1 MALADPLMI
10 RSWIISYRVVT
21 RIKRIDLI
29 SRRKEANI
37 RFVALFSAGSAPL
50 RSVVY
55 RYKGK
60 GEGEE
65 EEDGV
70 EDATLRDSNDPTNN
84 NTKSFRKYRNTNFHR
99 SFVPPSA
106 SLFPL
111 TLVSVS
117 LRVKC
122 TYAFSLI
129 FFFVLYCYD
138 F

>member
-1 MALADPLMI
+1 MYDSRFLAPVPRPPRLHSI
-10 RSWIISYRVVT
+10 RRA
-21 RIKRIDLI
+21 KMD
-29 SRRKEANI
+29 KE
-37 RFVALFSAGSAPL
+37 G
-50 RSVVY
+50 
-55 RYKGK
+55 GD

-84 NTKSFRKYRNTNFHR
+84 NTKSFRKYRNTKFHR

-117 LRVKC
+117 LRFIYVR
-122 TYAFSLI
+122 TY
-129 FFFVLYCYD
+129 FFLF
-138 F
+138 

>member
-1 MALADPLMI
+1 MYDSRFLAPVPRPPRLHSI
-10 RSWIISYRVVT
+10 RRA
-21 RIKRIDLI
+21 KMD
-29 SRRKEANI
+29 KE
-37 RFVALFSAGSAPL
+37 G
-50 RSVVY
+50 
-55 RYKGK
+55 GD

-84 NTKSFRKYRNTNFHR
+84 NTKSFRKYRNTKFHR

-117 LRVKC
+117 LRFINVR
-122 TYAFSLI
+122 TY
-129 FFFVLYCYD
+129 FFLF
-138 F
+138 

>member
-1 MALADPLMI
+1 MYDSRFLAPVPRPPRLHSI
-10 RSWIISYRVVT
+10 RRA
-21 RIKRIDLI
+21 KMD
-29 SRRKEANI
+29 KE
-37 RFVALFSAGSAPL
+37 GED
-50 RSVVY
+50 
-55 RYKGK
+55 

-84 NTKSFRKYRNTNFHR
+84 NTKSFRKYRNTKFHR

-117 LRVKC
+117 LRFIYVR
-122 TYAFSLI
+122 TY
-129 FFFVLYCYD
+129 FFLF
-138 F
+138 

>member
-1 MALADPLMI
+1 MYDSRFLAPVPRPPRLHSI
-10 RSWIISYRVVT
+10 RRA
-21 RIKRIDLI
+21 KMD
-29 SRRKEANI
+29 KE
-37 RFVALFSAGSAPL
+37 GED
-50 RSVVY
+50 
-55 RYKGK
+55 

-84 NTKSFRKYRNTNFHR
+84 NTKSFRKYRNTKFHR

-117 LRVKC
+117 LRYYIYVR
-122 TYAFSLI
+122 TY
-129 FFFVLYCYD
+129 FFLF
-138 F
+138 